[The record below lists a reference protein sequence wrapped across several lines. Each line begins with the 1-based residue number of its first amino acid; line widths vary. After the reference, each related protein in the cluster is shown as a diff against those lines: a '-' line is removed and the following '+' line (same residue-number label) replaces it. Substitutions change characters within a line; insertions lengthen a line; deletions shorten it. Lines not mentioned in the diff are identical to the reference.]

1 MAGPPLAAMMPP
13 GHSEATAAAVAAPAP
28 AQSGARLG
36 YVAPEGDVETAVA
49 GLWSAILGIDPIGR
63 DDHFFRLG
71 GSSLLA
77 VQLMA
82 RVRAAFELEVP
93 VRSLFERPTL
103 AAFSAH
109 VEDLLLCEIEAMDD
123 RSQPAAVAAEAAV
136 ATPCRLPNGMEV
148 MQFNPV
154 ETDHFYH
161 DIFETQVYARNGVD
175 IPDEAIIFDVGA
187 NIGLF
192 SLFAH
197 ERAPGAQIYAFE
209 PAPPVFEALRR
220 NTERAGAKVKLF
232 NAGLSDRAG
241 RKALTFYPNS
251 TGMSSFH
258 ADRDEEKAALRAII
272 ENQLES
278 AGDGSG
284 ALLGQLEDILDYRF
298 REQVVDCEMRTLS
311 DVIRECGVPRVDLL
325 KIDVQKCEH
334 EVIRGIDDEHWPQI
348 RQIVIEV
355 HDLDDRVAQVTSLL
369 ESRGF
374 RVAVEQDALY
384 RGSVIS
390 NLYAIRH

>member
-1 MAGPPLAAMMPP
+1 
-13 GHSEATAAAVAAPAP
+13 
-28 AQSGARLG
+28 
-36 YVAPEGDVETAVA
+36 
-49 GLWSAILGIDPIGR
+49 
-63 DDHFFRLG
+63 
-71 GSSLLA
+71 
-77 VQLMA
+77 
-82 RVRAAFELEVP
+82 
-93 VRSLFERPTL
+93 
-103 AAFSAH
+103 
-109 VEDLLLCEIEAMDD
+109 
-123 RSQPAAVAAEAAV
+123 
-136 ATPCRLPNGMEV
+136 
-148 MQFNPV
+148 
-154 ETDHFYH
+154 
-161 DIFETQVYARNGVD
+161 
-175 IPDEAIIFDVGA
+175 
-187 NIGLF
+187 
-192 SLFAH
+192 
-197 ERAPGAQIYAFE
+197 
-209 PAPPVFEALRR
+209 
-220 NTERAGAKVKLF
+220 
-232 NAGLSDRAG
+232 
-241 RKALTFYPNS
+241 
-251 TGMSSFH
+251 MSSFH